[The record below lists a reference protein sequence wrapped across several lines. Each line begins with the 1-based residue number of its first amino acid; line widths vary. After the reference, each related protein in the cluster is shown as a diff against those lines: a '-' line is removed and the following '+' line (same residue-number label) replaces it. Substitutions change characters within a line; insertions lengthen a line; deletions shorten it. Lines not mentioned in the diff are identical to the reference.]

1 MDFVTS
7 ALILAWLAILVLAL
21 AMAGLLHQVRALSSG
36 RTVRATVGPPVGAE
50 APPLW
55 PDGRSFAEVHTIAL
69 FLDPECESCVRSLR
83 MADELA
89 AVNNRDTR
97 FVAVYRD
104 GVGGHG
110 ASHVELLDHASEAFS
125 RYRVPLTPFGV
136 VIGKNRRIVGAA
148 PLGSETSLRE
158 LVEVSLTKG

>member
-21 AMAGLLHQVRALSSG
+21 AMAGLLNQVRSLSSG
-36 RTVRATVGPPVGAE
+36 RAGRAAVGPPVGAE

-55 PDGRSFAEVHTIAL
+55 PDGRSFEEAHTIAL

-83 MADELA
+83 LADELA
-89 AVNNRDTR
+89 AVNNRNMR
-97 FVAVYRD
+97 FVAVYRA

-110 ASHVELLDHASEAFS
+110 ASHVELLDHAGEAFA
-125 RYRVPLTPFGV
+125 RYGVPLTPFGV
-136 VIGKNRRIVGAA
+136 VIGKDRRIVGAA
-148 PLGSETSLRE
+148 PLGSETSLRD
-158 LVEVSLTKG
+158 LVEVTLTKG